1 MTSALGHLFSVL
13 QQDHVMNLSNQKG
26 VFVPLHSYFL
36 PSDHP
41 EASLVPPRN
50 VSHFLFLGP
59 VSKINFC
66 FPLQNK
72 KEFLKRQ

>member
-13 QQDHVMNLSNQKG
+13 QQDPVMNLSNQKG

-41 EASLVPPRN
+41 EVSLVPPRSS
-50 VSHFLFLGP
+50 SHFLFLRP
-59 VSKINFC
+59 VSKINFY